1 MNKIKN
7 SFIIASYLLL
17 MAVFFMGGYALG
29 GYKGEPTGVVQA
41 TIAPEKPEAV
51 NAVNIEEAEEMTVY
65 TVIMENGVLK
75 LYSVTGEE
83 NTLLGSEEISENI
96 FPRED
101 IEMLKNGV
109 TMDNI
114 GDAQELFENFVS

>member
-7 SFIIASYLLL
+7 SMIIASYVLLI
-17 MAVFFMGGYALG
+17 AVFFMGGYALG
-29 GYKGEPTGVVQA
+29 GYNKDVTGVVQA
-41 TIAPEKPEAV
+41 TVSPGYGEAV

-65 TVIMENGVLK
+65 TVIMENGILK
-75 LYSVTGEE
+75 LYSVTGGVS
-83 NTLLGSEEISENI
+83 TLLGSEEISENI

-101 IEMLKNGV
+101 IELLKNGV

-114 GDAQELFENFVS
+114 GDAQALFENFVS